1 MRADR
6 DGSEAPEGTS
16 MRVPCVICGAMIL
29 PTAAEFNCGLCGQ
42 CARDPARAKTSQER
56 RCKIAKLGAPSVENI
71 KSHLVR
77 LTEVAAREA
86 GDRFSDEGIYAFLLQ
101 SDPDLEG
108 VVPRAMTEKWVS
120 RMPPGARWGGCG
132 WYDEDYMIREEDFG
146 LVAEW
151 TYGLDDFVG
160 EGREISCFPATWKHC
175 GTSALRIFS
184 GIRYASF

>member
-1 MRADR
+1 
-6 DGSEAPEGTS
+6 

-71 KSHLVR
+71 RSQLVR